1 MSLVSTEWLNKNHS
15 KVKIIDATWHMPN
28 TNRNAYE
35 EYKAQH
41 INNAI
46 FFDIDKFLSGINL
59 SIFTFFTLPIPLQLL
74 QAPFGELN
82 EKLLGSG
89 I

>member
-35 EYKAQH
+35 EYKLQH
-41 INNAI
+41 ISNAI
-46 FFDIDKFLSGINL
+46 FFDIDKF
-59 SIFTFFTLPIPLQLL
+59 
-74 QAPFGELN
+74 
-82 EKLLGSG
+82 
-89 I
+89 